1 MNIDNIAIGSL
12 FQSSMY
18 PLLGEI
24 TIYNNDKPI
33 AIADAKVNLYRSA
46 ISCNIKNFNI
56 IDLLKSDANVS
67 DNNGTK
73 TITINS
79 TDYIKECKFTFNFVD
94 EEVIKQVSGKGKIL
108 SDFSFELD
116 KNYAEFEFIPTHYN
130 LPFLVVG

>member
-1 MNIDNIAIGSL
+1 MNIDDIAIGCL

-18 PLLGEI
+18 PLVGEI

-33 AIADAKVNLYRSA
+33 AVADAKVNLYRSA
-46 ISCNIKNFNI
+46 IACNIKNFNI
-56 IDLLKSDANVS
+56 FDLLKSDANVI

-73 TITINS
+73 SITINS

-94 EEVIKQVSGKGKIL
+94 EEVVKQVKGNGKIC
-108 SDFSFELD
+108 SYFSFEID
-116 KNYAEFEFIPTHYN
+116 KNYAEFEFIPTHYD